1 MAEHLSLCAID
12 KAGGHHV
19 KASTS
24 CSNTYQHPGRHVSSK
39 GVGYRRRC
47 AYGRIYWGQLAVC
60 DVAITI
66 VASPSTFFYVDALKE
81 VELGMEGTKRGKPCT
96 RCQPT
101 VFSSA
106 NDKIGG

>member
-24 CSNTYQHPGRHVSSK
+24 CSNTYQHPGRHASSK

-66 VASPSTFFYVDALKE
+66 VASPSTFFLCRCP
-81 VELGMEGTKRGKPCT
+81 KRG
-96 RCQPT
+96 R
-101 VFSSA
+101 A
-106 NDKIGG
+106 GDGGNKEGVSPAHDVSPLFFPRRMTK